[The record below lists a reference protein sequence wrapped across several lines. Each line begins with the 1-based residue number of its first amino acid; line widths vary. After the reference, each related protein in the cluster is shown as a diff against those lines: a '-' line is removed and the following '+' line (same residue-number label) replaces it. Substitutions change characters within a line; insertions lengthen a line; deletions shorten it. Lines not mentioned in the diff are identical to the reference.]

1 MMKLV
6 AFFMTCCLV
15 QVSAMTSAQVTI
27 HVKNAPLR
35 SVLEQISSQ
44 SGKDLIYVDQ
54 DLRRASPISLQLR
67 NVSLE
72 VALKRVFEGQPL
84 QYELSDGTIMIK
96 RRKTDPASKRLLH
109 TESFQQQ
116 SIKGKVVSE
125 KGEPLEGATIMVLA
139 TDGKRTTTQA
149 KTDAEGNF
157 ELINIAEGTT
167 LEISYLG
174 YKPKTVK
181 AQFQMGSITLSLF
194 TAEMEEVEVVSTG
207 YQQIPKERATGA
219 FTVIANDLLNRSV
232 GGNILQRLEGV
243 SSGVQFVNSEGK
255 RPSDIRVRGLAT
267 IQSDA
272 SPLIIIDN
280 FPYDGDINSINPN
293 DIENITVLKDAAAA
307 SIWGARAGNGVIVIT
322 TKRGRYNQKGQ
333 LSINSNITMGERPD
347 FTYGKSWLPS
357 EVVMQI
363 EKEKFDYG
371 GFYKESKTQEPF
383 PEYVEMLI
391 ARKDG
396 ILNETEFLLQEALMK
411 NTDIRREAIEHLY
424 QQSVYQQYSLNTT
437 GGGERFSYYMSAGFD
452 KNKDNIKGNHGNR
465 VNFNL
470 QNTFR
475 PSEQIELTASLW
487 YSSQSGNNNGLSL
500 DDLKTSGPMVGLS
513 PYVRLFKE
521 NGEPRSIIKDYR
533 LPYVEQVEN
542 NGLLNWEYSPM
553 KDIGFADKVNR
564 TSEIRANASVSYRFL
579 SDFNLKANY
588 QFLKNTTENEAYYD
602 PQSYYVRNLVNRFT
616 QTNGTKVIPYGGIIQ
631 SLNPSNS
638 ITHSG
643 RIMIDFNKKWGADHT
658 LNALSGMDIRELRV
672 ATNPGSTLFNYNK
685 ELMTGTNILDFSQFY
700 PVRPT
705 GRLQIP
711 YFNYTKKLFI
721 DRYLSYFG
729 NASYTYKN
737 RYIFSGSMRWDG
749 SNLFGVKTNQKGT
762 PLWSTGASWKI
773 NDEDWFDLPGV
784 DDLRLRITYGSA
796 GNVNKNVSAYPVI
809 VHQGMDSGTGQEY
822 AFVRSIGNPSLRWE
836 QVNTLNF
843 GMESRLWGSR
853 LSLVLDYYIK
863 NASNLIG
870 AEMLP
875 PSSGINIGSSSER
888 SNLVNYANLRTRGL
902 DLQLTSINIKAPLFR
917 WTSTLLANYVRNKV
931 TRYTANP
938 NIGIYD
944 YYNVSPVPIPG
955 KSRDVLMAIPWY
967 GLSSENGYPIVML
980 DGSDSQ
986 DYTTYHNRL
995 KLEDLVETGV
1005 RVPQFYGSLRNVFS
1019 YRNFSLD
1026 AVITW
1031 KSSYVF
1037 RRSSISTND
1046 EYSLGG
1052 YHMDYFDRWK
1062 NPGDEKFTDVP
1073 AAGRIGVDIPNSSVI
1088 YKASEAV
1095 VSKGDHIRLQDIN
1108 LSYSLSP
1115 KIAERLSIRNMR
1127 IYAYARNLG
1136 ILWKANRHG
1145 IDPDFVEAMSVVPPS
1160 YALGIQLGF

>member
-1 MMKLV
+1 MRVYLLFILLFSTLLGK
-6 AFFMTCCLV
+6 
-15 QVSAMTSAQVTI
+15 AQVEGI
-27 HVKNAPLR
+27 
-35 SVLEQISSQ
+35 VL
-44 SGKDLIYVDQ
+44 G
-54 DLRRASPISLQLR
+54 
-67 NVSLE
+67 
-72 VALKRVFEGQPL
+72 
-84 QYELSDGTIMIK
+84 
-96 RRKTDPASKRLLH
+96 
-109 TESFQQQ
+109 
-116 SIKGKVVSE
+116 E
-125 KGEPLEGATIMVLA
+125 KGFPLSGATVRSIN
-139 TDGKRTTTQA
+139 TGKSTTTDNKGCFLLKQ
-149 KTDAEGNF
+149 
-157 ELINIAEGTT
+157 TT
-167 LEISYLG
+167 LPDTIKVSYIGYSDLSKVLIIPDDKMEIILT
-174 YKPKTVK
+174 KKEQT
-181 AQFQMGSITLSLF
+181 ID
-194 TAEMEEVEVVSTG
+194 EIEVVRTG
-207 YQQIPKERATGA
+207 YYSIPKERATGS
-219 FTVIANDLLNRSV
+219 FTIVDNDLLNRSV
-232 GGNILQRLEGV
+232 GSNILQRLEGI
-243 SSGVQFVNSEGK
+243 SSGVQFVNSNGNK
-255 RPSDIRVRGLAT
+255 PSDIRVRGLAT
-267 IQSDA
+267 IQSEA
-272 SPLIIIDN
+272 SPLIIIDD

-293 DIENITVLKDAAAA
+293 DIDNITVLKDAASA

-322 TKRGRYNQKGQ
+322 TKTGRYNQKGQ
-333 LSINSNITMGERPD
+333 LSINSNITMGEIPD

-371 GFYKESKTQEPF
+371 GFYKESRTQEPF

-391 ARKDG
+391 AQKNG
-396 ILNETEFLLQEALMK
+396 SLNETEFLLNEGLMK
-411 NTDIRREAIEHLY
+411 NTDIRRDAIKYLY
-424 QQSVYQQYSLNTT
+424 QPSIYQQYSLNTT
-437 GGGERFSYYMSAGFD
+437 GGGERFSYYMSGGYD
-452 KNKDNIKGNHGNR
+452 KNQENTKGNYGNR

-470 QNTFR
+470 QNKFR
-475 PSEQIELTASLW
+475 PSEQIEFTASLW

-513 PYVRLFKE
+513 PYVRLFHE
-521 NGEPRSIIKDYR
+521 NGEPRNIIKDYR
-533 LPYVEQVEN
+533 LPYVEQAEN
-542 NGLLNWEYSPM
+542 NGLLNWAYSPM
-553 KDIGFADKVNR
+553 KDIEFADRISR
-564 TSEIRANASVSYRFL
+564 TSEMRANASVSYKFL
-579 SDFNLKANY
+579 SNFNLKANY
-588 QFLKNTTENEAYYD
+588 QFLKNTTENEIYYD
-602 PQSYYVRNLVNRFT
+602 PQSYYVRNLVNRYT
-616 QTNGTKVIPYGGIIQ
+616 QTNGTKVIPYGGIYQ
-631 SLNPSNS
+631 SVNPSNAF
-638 ITHSG
+638 THSG
-643 RIMIDFNKKWGADHT
+643 RLMIDYDRKWGADHT
-658 LNALSGMDIRELRV
+658 LSALSGMDVRELRV
-672 ATNPGSTLFNYNK
+672 ATDPGSTLFNYNK

-705 GRLQIP
+705 GRQQIP

-737 RYIFSGSMRWDG
+737 RYIFSGSIRWDG

-773 NDEDWFDLPGV
+773 NDEDWFDLRSV

-809 VHQGMDSGTGQEY
+809 VHQGIDSGTGLEY
-822 AFVRSIGNPSLRWE
+822 AYVRSIGNPSLRWE
-836 QVNTLNF
+836 QVNTINF
-843 GMESRLWGSR
+843 GIDSRLLGSR

-888 SNLVNYANLRTRGL
+888 SNLVNYADLKTKGL
-902 DLQLTSINIKAPLFR
+902 DLQLTSINIQAPFR

-955 KSRDVLMAIPWY
+955 KSRDVLMSIPWY
-967 GLSSENGYPIVML
+967 GLSSENGYPIVIL
-980 DGSDSQ
+980 DGVASQ
-986 DYTTYHNRL
+986 DYTSYHDRL
-995 KLEDLVETGV
+995 KLEDLVEIGV
-1005 RVPQFYGSLRNVFS
+1005 RVPQVYGSLRNVFS

-1026 AVITW
+1026 ALISW

-1062 NPGDEKFTDVP
+1062 NPGDEKFTNVP
-1073 AAGRIGVDIPNSSVI
+1073 AAGRIGEDVPNSSVI

-1095 VSKGDHIRLQDIN
+1095 VSKGDHVRLQDIN
-1108 LSYSLSP
+1108 LSYNLSP
-1115 KIAERLSIRNMR
+1115 QIAERLSIRNMR

-1136 ILWKANRHG
+1136 ILWKANRYG
-1145 IDPDFVEAMSVVPPS
+1145 IDPDFVEAMSVAPRS